1 PHPFYAGWRRL
12 SGRDKCNRNNSDRVA
27 HRRAA
32 WRAARAQ
39 TTLVCVRRR
48 KISSACFPPRFFVL
62 YGAARAARRRAALF
76 IRTTSCQKLAGA
88 SLGDAGW
95 SSPVARQAHNLKVVG
110 SNPTPAT
117 NVFLVDPNQ
126 SRFSHRPAGGLRRI
140 WRLPAVSAYKGCG
153 PAPTLAGPKASEGT
167 D

>member
-1 PHPFYAGWRRL
+1 MAEATGSDVREFMPASIVARRRFPPVPVAARSSPEEPHPFYAGWRRL

-32 WRAARAQ
+32 WRDARPQ

-76 IRTTSCQKLAGA
+76 IRTTSCQKLAGHI
-88 SLGDAGW
+88 LGDAGW
-95 SSPVARQAHNLKVVG
+95 SSPVARQAHNLKVRG
-110 SNPTPAT
+110 SNPLPAT
-117 NVFLVDPNQ
+117 TDSGPPEASAL
-126 SRFSHRPAGGLRRI
+126 GG
-140 WRLPAVSAYKGCG
+140 
-153 PAPTLAGPKASEGT
+153 
-167 D
+167 